1 MLSIIAAIGQNRELG
16 KSGSLLWHLPKD
28 FNFFKE
34 NTTGKIMIMGRKTFE
49 SIGRPLPRRKSI
61 VITSQDEWNHDG
73 VITAKSFE
81 DALEKAKDFQKDNPE
96 FSEEIFVIGGGDV
109 YRQSLPYVD
118 TIYLTE
124 VAGSFPYADTFFPEW
139 DKNIFKEISRV
150 HHEKDTEHD
159 FDFDFV
165 VYKKPL

>member
-16 KSGSLLWHLPKD
+16 KEGQLLWHLPKD

-61 VITSQDEWNHDG
+61 VITSQDGWNHEG
-73 VITAKSFE
+73 VITAKSMN
-81 DALEKAKDFQKDNPE
+81 DAIEKARNFQKENPE
-96 FSEEIFVIGGGDV
+96 FSDEIFIIGGGDV
-109 YRQSLPYVD
+109 YRQSLPYID

-139 DKNIFKEISRV
+139 DTNKFKEISRE
-150 HHEKDTEHD
+150 HHKKDEEHD

-165 VYKKPL
+165 VYKNTL